1 MQELSFSK
9 EEIQCRNY
17 IGESGVDDAVGIWQD
32 NGYTLICFPN
42 LDSIRVIKDMQKLS
56 GGTELTVLI
65 NEQTFYDQNLLVSSQ
80 VKNYLD
86 SAVTS
91 YYLRSLNLRGPGAL
105 PVRGIL
111 YRKYPENFMVSSYTS
126 FAIIYS
132 TCE

>member
-42 LDSIRVIKDMQKLS
+42 LDSISVIKDS
-56 GGTELTVLI
+56 GGSEITVFI

-91 YYLRSLNLRGPGAL
+91 YCLRSLNLRGPGAL

-126 FAIIYS
+126 FAIVYS